1 MSEVEVD
8 GVSREKPAHERG
20 EEGVTRPKKK
30 MKVVGH
36 KRPGQALGT
45 GLTKKL
51 GEVFYKAVPVA
62 IIAKNVTSLHATNH
76 DVLKKTG
83 SI

>member
-1 MSEVEVD
+1 MVRL
-8 GVSREKPAHERG
+8 SREQPTHERG
-20 EEGVTRPKKK
+20 EAGVTRPKKK

-36 KRPGQALGT
+36 KRPSQTFGA

-62 IIAKNVTSLHATNH
+62 IIAKNVTSLHATNY
-76 DVLKKTG
+76 DVLKKIG